1 MTHLN
6 SRLTLDEGV
15 KVTVP
20 LSVTSI
26 SCPKRGTEQAVR
38 KRAINVLTILFIY
51 CFVSRLKVRFV
62 RQITAGRHLLFS
74 LMIKSQMCD
83 STQRICL
90 HTFKGYFHRFDKS
103 IPVKL

>member
-6 SRLTLDEGV
+6 SRLSLDEGV

-62 RQITAGRHLLFS
+62 HQITAGRHLLFS
-74 LMIKSQMCD
+74 LMIKSQCA
-83 STQRICL
+83 TQRSGFASTPLKVTTTGLIKPSL
-90 HTFKGYFHRFDKS
+90 S
-103 IPVKL
+103 N